1 MEIRAQPL
9 TFFIFLPFLLYLY
22 VSPRF
27 SAPFSPLFLTRMLCQ
42 LKFSFRSPFPLS
54 PFPFH
59 FFAILIPA
67 NNLIKR
73 FAFYIHVGFVWHV
86 RLVPLD
92 LCTHKI
98 YICMYMQSSTRCS
111 LLLRIFTS
119 SKTLTV
125 RLCPAECVSF
135 GATFVA
141 DLIPFH
147 FVLSFMPALS
157 LSFP

>member
-1 MEIRAQPL
+1 MEIPAQPL
-9 TFFIFLPFLLYLY
+9 TFFIFLPFLISMCLRDF
-22 VSPRF
+22 PRPF
-27 SAPFSPLFLTRMLCQ
+27 RHSFWPACSASS
-42 LKFSFRSPFPLS
+42 SFHFAH
-54 PFPFH
+54 PFPFRH
-59 FFAILIPA
+59 SHFIFFAILIPA